1 MKFRALLLHAVV
13 IALALPAAFAHA
25 GEAPPSLVAARK
37 LQAEKRM
44 VQSDSL
50 CRAAVEELSRTPI
63 RDSLLLAEALQ
74 LRSYARLAR
83 GVYTDSIGFASIE
96 RAWEIRRRLND
107 PSADDASQMQ
117 ILRMNWRMLQGKGD
131 SAEVILRSIVVAR
144 TARAAPR
151 DTILP
156 EALRGLAFVKRDRG
170 DVAGALATFDSAR
183 TVRRR
188 VRGNDRIGAQMLSE
202 IGRLLRLQG
211 SVAASRESLQRAI
224 SEIEAI
230 DGVGAP
236 TTATLIDYL
245 ASTERDA
252 GNLMR
257 AIDLSQEGVRRL
269 KAATPPDETEIAR
282 LRRNMAGWMIELDDL
297 PGARALLEDVLP
309 AYRSMYG
316 DKHWRV
322 ASVLAS
328 LGSIIVNRGD
338 STALGYLREAEA
350 IRRARPG
357 PVDPELARIYHSQAT
372 WQLTQ
377 QDWRGTVATCER
389 GLAAATSNPPLVRIV
404 TGQLH
409 ALRVRALA
417 LGTDTTGLAL
427 ACDEMDHAMVTLA
440 LDSSSVSDAVHLARS
455 YARTTQGR
463 DAEAWSEAVVA
474 QASSHERALASART
488 LSDQYALL
496 RQASASEALDRLF
509 ALAPSGSSERL
520 AFAWDRLVRARGLVR
535 AELARRHPPAALRA
549 DTAIVASLERWTEAQ
564 RLLARATLALGSDRS
579 ASARASWEELR
590 AEAAERERLHAR
602 TLAERGG
609 RAPASEPTLEGVRAA
624 LAPGEA
630 LVSMIELFGGTD
642 SARVVAL
649 VARSGDG
656 APVRVELGASAA
668 LQPDVSAWKSQLARW
683 PSQARE
689 GAPAAE
695 RACRRAGE
703 RVRARTWDRLAP
715 ALVGATTV
723 WLVGDGPLASLPWQ
737 ALPMRDGRWFAE
749 SGPLLRLPLAEREL
763 LERAS
768 ANPAATL
775 FAIGAPDFG
784 AGATGVARAGA
795 APCENGAVP
804 LDSAARVAARGE
816 RRGARVARNRQ
827 EHRGAAR
834 PRRDRSALPRRG
846 AGRRDRARGDARHRG
861 RRRLRRRPRRTS
873 RRRRRFADRTREA
886 GRTCGAA
893 REGCREARARRARA
907 AVSVDRAPHLARA
920 LRSREA
926 RAVRVLRRRRTPHR
940 GGSRDARP
948 FGREVGRAVGVSLRV
963 FGVVARRRRARHAP
977 RVRARGRARRDR
989 ERVGRRGR
997 RDAPV
1002 DGRAARRARPR
1013 RRHGGVDAGGEH
1025 HRAARTPRRAP
1036 LDPPVLLGRLHR
1048 ERGLEAPPVSR
1059 DAGRGSRRSAVRS
1072 PSPRSC
1078 LRRARSRGRR
1088 LRRTARTTRSSPSH
1102 DWRAGRSARRP
1113 PSPTASS
1120 PSARRRTPARRECR
1134 CARRAGAAPRA

>member
-131 SAEVILRSIVVAR
+131 SAEAILRSIVVAR

-804 LDSAARVAARGE
+804 LDSLPASRLEVND
-816 RRGARVARNRQ
+816 VARAWRGIGRNTVALLGPDATEARFRA
-827 EHRGAAR
+827 EAPGAAIVHV
-834 PRRDRSALPRRG
+834 ATHG
-846 AGRRDRARGDARHRG
+846 IVVG
-861 RRRLRRRPRRTS
+861 
-873 RRRRRFADRTREA
+873 
-886 GRTCGAA
+886 
-893 REGCREARARRARA
+893 EGCG
-907 AVSVDRAPHLARA
+907 DGPGG
-920 LRSREA
+920 LR
-926 RAVRVLRRRRTPHR
+926 
-940 GGSRDARP
+940 G
-948 FGREVGRAVGVSLRV
+948 VGGVSPI
-963 FGVVARRRRARHAP
+963 AP
-977 RVRARGRARRDR
+977 AKPA
-989 ERVGRRGR
+989 
-997 RDAPV
+997 AP
-1002 DGRAARRARPR
+1002 
-1013 RRHGGVDAGGEH
+1013 
-1025 HRAARTPRRAP
+1025 
-1036 LDPPVLLGRLHR
+1036 
-1048 ERGLEAPPVSR
+1048 
-1059 DAGRGSRRSAVRS
+1059 
-1072 PSPRSC
+1072 
-1078 LRRARSRGRR
+1078 
-1088 LRRTARTTRSSPSH
+1088 
-1102 DWRAGRSARRP
+1102 
-1113 PSPTASS
+1113 
-1120 PSARRRTPARRECR
+1120 
-1134 CARRAGAAPRA
+1134 AAPRAKAAAKPAPAAPVQPSPWTVRRTWLALSGAEKPGPSASSDEDGRLTAEEVVTLDLSGAKWVVLSACHSGSSESWPGEGALGMRRAFALAGARVVIASEWAVEDAATRRWMDALHGALARGEGTAESMRAASITVLRERRAAHRSTHPFYWAAFTASGD